1 MNKGSDD
8 YDSPGSRE
16 HGVWSVE
23 QGAWSV
29 MAGKLFRFQ
38 DFEIWE
44 KAIEIGNKLL
54 DIADDMEKRRLYRF
68 AEQTRGASLSMS
80 NNIAEGSGSSSN
92 KEFANFLNIA
102 KRSAFENANMVI
114 VFEKRGLI
122 TSKAKDE
129 LLKDL
134 EEESQMISGFIRSL
148 KK

>member
-1 MNKGSDD
+1 MN
-8 YDSPGSRE
+8 
-16 HGVWSVE
+16 
-23 QGAWSV
+23 
-29 MAGKLFRFQ
+29 GKLFRFQ

-54 DIADDMEKRRLYRF
+54 DIADDLEKRRLYRF
-68 AEQTRGASLSMS
+68 AEQVRGASLSIS

-102 KRSAFENANMVI
+102 KRSAFENANMII

-122 TSKAKDE
+122 KSKAKDE

-134 EEESQMISGFIRSL
+134 EEECKMISGFIRSL

>member
-1 MNKGSDD
+1 MSE
-8 YDSPGSRE
+8 DSKTK
-16 HGVWSVE
+16 
-23 QGAWSV
+23 
-29 MAGKLFRFQ
+29 GKLFRFQ
-38 DFEIWE
+38 DLEIWE

-68 AEQTRGASLSMS
+68 AEQTRGVSLSIS

-134 EEESQMISGFIRSL
+134 EEECKMISGFIRSL